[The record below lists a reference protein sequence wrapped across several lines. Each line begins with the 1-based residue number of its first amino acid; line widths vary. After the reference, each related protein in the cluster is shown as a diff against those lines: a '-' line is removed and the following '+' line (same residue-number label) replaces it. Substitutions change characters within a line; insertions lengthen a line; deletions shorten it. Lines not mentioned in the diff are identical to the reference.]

1 VKLDGKE
8 VLSTSRRCIESQ
20 TPEWPNGRAM
30 ETIRNFCI
38 IAHIDHGKS
47 TLADRFLELTGA
59 LPARE
64 MVEQV
69 LDSMDLERE
78 RGVTI
83 KASAVRMQYTARDG
97 RTYELNL
104 IDTPGHVDFSYEVGR
119 AMAACEGAVLLVDA
133 TQGIEA
139 QTLANLYLAM
149 EHDLTIIPVINKI
162 DLPAARPDE
171 VAREI
176 AELLGVPESEILRIS
191 AKLGIGVEEV
201 LEAVVQRIPPP
212 RGDPEAPL
220 QALIFDS
227 HYDPYKGV
235 IAYVRVV
242 NGRLTMGRKIMVMST
257 GVTSEPVEVGVF
269 TPDLTPTGRLEA
281 GEVGYVATG
290 LKSVR
295 ECRVGDTL
303 TTADRPTPEPLPG
316 FRPPKPMV
324 FASFYPSEG
333 EDYEVLREALEK
345 LQLNDAAL
353 VFQPETSQALGFGFR
368 CGFLGMFHMEIV
380 QERLEREY
388 GLDIVATAPSV
399 EYEVVLRNGQVK
411 TITRPSDLPDP
422 SFIEEIREPWMK
434 VTIITPADYIGPV
447 MDLVTSRRGIYQN
460 MTYLDPRR
468 VMIEAEVPLAELI
481 VDFYDQ
487 LKSRTRGYASMDY
500 AFIGYRAGDLVKLD
514 ILVHGQP
521 VDALALIVHRDQAY
535 HKGHAL
541 VEKLKEVIPR
551 QLFDVAIQAAVGGR
565 IIARA
570 TIKAMRKDVLAKC
583 YGGDVTRKRKLLEK
597 QKEGKKRLKMIGR
610 VEVPQEAFLAV
621 LNLGRET

>member
-1 VKLDGKE
+1 MYLFPNPDG
-8 VLSTSRRCIESQ
+8 
-20 TPEWPNGRAM
+20 GAM
-30 ETIRNFCI
+30 GLERIRNFCI
-38 IAHIDHGKS
+38 IAHVDHGKT
-47 TLADRFLELTGA
+47 TLADRLLERTGTIQT
-59 LPARE
+59 RDG
-64 MVEQV
+64 VELV
-69 LDSMDLERE
+69 LDAMDLERE

-83 KASAVRMQYTARDG
+83 KASAVRMRYTARDG
-97 RTYELNL
+97 QTYILNL

-139 QTLANLYLAM
+139 QTLANLYLAL
-149 EHDLTIIPVINKI
+149 EHDLVIIPVVNKI

-176 AELLGVPESEILRIS
+176 AELIGVPESEVLRIS

-201 LEAVVQRIPPP
+201 LEAVVQRVPPP

-242 NGRLTMGRKIMVMST
+242 NGTVSMGRKIMVMST
-257 GVTSEPVEVGVF
+257 GVTSEPVEIGVF
-269 TPDLTPTGRLEA
+269 TPDFTPTGRLEA

-303 TTADRPTPEPLPG
+303 TTTDRPAPEPLPG

-333 EDYEVLREALEK
+333 EDYELLREALEK

-399 EYEVVLRNGQVK
+399 EYEVVLRDGSVR
-411 TITRPSDLPDP
+411 TITRPSDLPDA
-422 SFIEEIREPWMK
+422 SWIEEIREPWMK
-434 VTIITPADYIGPV
+434 VTLITPADYIGPV
-447 MDLVTSRRGIYQN
+447 MDLITSRRGVYQN

-468 VMIEAEVPLAELI
+468 VMIEAEVPLAELLI
-481 VDFYDQ
+481 DFYDA

-500 AFIGYRAGDLVKLD
+500 TFIGYRAGDLVRLD
-514 ILVHGQP
+514 LLVHGQP

-535 HKGHAL
+535 AKGRAL
-541 VEKLKEVIPR
+541 VEKLREVIPR

-565 IIARA
+565 VIARA

-621 LNLGRET
+621 LRLGREA

>member
-1 VKLDGKE
+1 MGLE
-8 VLSTSRRCIESQ
+8 R
-20 TPEWPNGRAM
+20 
-30 ETIRNFCI
+30 IRNFCI
-38 IAHIDHGKS
+38 IAHVDHGKT
-47 TLADRFLELTGA
+47 TLADRLLERTGTIQT
-59 LPARE
+59 RDG
-64 MVEQV
+64 VELV

-83 KASAVRMQYTARDG
+83 KASAVRMRYTARDG
-97 RTYELNL
+97 QTYILNL

-139 QTLANLYLAM
+139 QTLANLYLAL
-149 EHDLTIIPVINKI
+149 EHDLVIIPVVNKI

-171 VAREI
+171 VAREL
-176 AELLGVPESEILRIS
+176 AELLGVPDSEVLRIS

-201 LEAVVQRIPPP
+201 LEAVVQRVPPP

-242 NGRLTMGRKIMVMST
+242 NGALAMGRKILVMST
-257 GVTSEPVEVGVF
+257 GVTSEPVEIGVF
-269 TPDLTPTGRLEA
+269 TPDFTPTGRLEA

-303 TTADRPTPEPLPG
+303 TTADRPAPEPLPG

-333 EDYEVLREALEK
+333 EDYELLREALEK

-399 EYEVVLRNGQVK
+399 EYEVVLRDGSVK
-411 TITRPSDLPDP
+411 TITRPSDLPDA
-422 SFIEEIREPWMK
+422 SWIEEIREPWMK

-447 MDLVTSRRGIYQN
+447 MDLITSRRGVYQN

-481 VDFYDQ
+481 IDFYDA

-500 AFIGYRAGDLVKLD
+500 AFIGYRAGDLVRLD

-535 HKGHAL
+535 ARGRAL
-541 VEKLKEVIPR
+541 VEKLREVIPR

-565 IIARA
+565 VIARA

-621 LNLGRET
+621 LRLGREA